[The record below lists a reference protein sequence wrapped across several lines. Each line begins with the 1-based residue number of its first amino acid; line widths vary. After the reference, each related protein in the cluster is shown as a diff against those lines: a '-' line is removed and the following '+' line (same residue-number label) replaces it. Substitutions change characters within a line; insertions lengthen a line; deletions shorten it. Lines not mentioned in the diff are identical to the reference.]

1 VNASSFRAHPE
12 KSPED
17 SYRQAISDLQR
28 ELQNRTEQR
37 DELNRRI
44 ALLEAALANLAVV
57 VDDEPFEGGLAK
69 AIRTVLK
76 RVPGKPFHPTEVR
89 DGLKAIGYDIS
100 KHTNIM
106 ASVHSVLKRMTE
118 GPNAAVQPIRSN
130 AQGGQ
135 LYRWKPAVT
144 LKDALIEKLIGGPG
158 RSH

>member
-57 VDDEPFEGGLAK
+57 VDDEP
-69 AIRTVLK
+69 V
-76 RVPGKPFHPTEVR
+76 
-89 DGLKAIGYDIS
+89 
-100 KHTNIM
+100 
-106 ASVHSVLKRMTE
+106 
-118 GPNAAVQPIRSN
+118 
-130 AQGGQ
+130 
-135 LYRWKPAVT
+135 
-144 LKDALIEKLIGGPG
+144 
-158 RSH
+158 